1 MENSDKKRIL
11 EMIKE
16 GKISVVE
23 GVELL
28 NAINEPRVADEDVPV
43 TVVRAPSN
51 KRRKLRIEV
60 VARDGNNDHANVSV
74 AIPLNIVKAMLPV
87 LNSGIIPETARSEMS
102 GKGIDMDA
110 VMAAIESVM
119 DNLDELDEDIVSV
132 DAGEGDEGAK
142 VKIYVD

>member
-16 GKISVVE
+16 GKISVDE

-60 VARDGNNDHANVSV
+60 VAQDGNNDHANVSV
-74 AIPLNIVKAMLPV
+74 AIPLNIVFPCLIRA
-87 LNSGIIPETARSEMS
+87 
-102 GKGIDMDA
+102 
-110 VMAAIESVM
+110 
-119 DNLDELDEDIVSV
+119 
-132 DAGEGDEGAK
+132 
-142 VKIYVD
+142 

>member
-16 GKISVVE
+16 GKISVDE

-60 VARDGNNDHANVSV
+60 VAQDGNNDHANVSV

-110 VMAAIESVM
+110 VIAAIESVM

-142 VKIYVD
+142 VKVYVD

>member
-1 MENSDKKRIL
+1 M
-11 EMIKE
+11 
-16 GKISVVE
+16 
-23 GVELL
+23 
-28 NAINEPRVADEDVPV
+28 
-43 TVVRAPSN
+43 
-51 KRRKLRIEV
+51 
-60 VARDGNNDHANVSV
+60 
-74 AIPLNIVKAMLPV
+74 

>member
-16 GKISVVE
+16 GKISVDE

-60 VARDGNNDHANVSV
+60 VAQDGNNDHANVSV

>member
-16 GKISVVE
+16 GKISVDE

-60 VARDGNNDHANVSV
+60 VAQDGNSDHANVSV

>member
-16 GKISVVE
+16 GKISVDE

-60 VARDGNNDHANVSV
+60 VAQDGNNDHANVSV

-119 DNLDELDEDIVSV
+119 NNLDELDEDIVSV